1 MGFFLFQEL
10 ARPPQSEGSLPFDPR
25 HVAPDAGIIGPSVL
39 PLLAAAPLPL
49 QSADPLNPVAVASTA
64 DTSTGRVERD
74 VCSADG
80 LPPQGPG
87 TGDGCRVSLGTPCNS
102 RKKQLIWACCCCS
115 TVIILVSFFLALYLP
130 IMQLIRGTK
139 FRLVHVDLEAL
150 CDNPMLVTLRVQ
162 VKNPAPVHIKVDKL
176 EVHLMRTDS
185 ELILVDIAEPVALP
199 NNVDSVSMVI
209 KMRIKSL
216 NDMKAAQAL
225 EDIRTRC
232 VCVLRAQCSV
242 ICTLCRC
249 DIFINSQQ

>member
-1 MGFFLFQEL
+1 MAAADNRMVGTERGQ
-10 ARPPQSEGSLPFDPR
+10 
-25 HVAPDAGIIGPSVL
+25 APDAGINGPSVV
-39 PLLAAAPLPL
+39 PLLSAAPPL
-49 QSADPLNPVAVASTA
+49 QSADPLNPVDVASTA

-87 TGDGCRVSLGTPCNS
+87 TGDGCRVSLGTLCNS
-102 RKKQLIWACCCCS
+102 RKKQLMWACCCCS